1 MRDDTREEALGQ
13 PRAGKEEAQAGLHS
27 RKFLVPTVCLGILGA
42 SARVVHCHLPLASG
56 LKDGRAGRST
66 PLDRENPKSRGTHS
80 HSARL
85 KVAGMEKLR
94 SREGK
99 DSIKVT

>member
-1 MRDDTREEALGQ
+1 MRGDARDEASGQ

-27 RKFLVPTVCLGILGA
+27 RKFLVPRVCLGILGA
-42 SARVVHCHLPLASG
+42 PARVVHCHLPLASS

-66 PLDRENPKSRGTHS
+66 PLDRKNPQEQRNTKSLSKAKSGR
-80 HSARL
+80 
-85 KVAGMEKLR
+85 EKLR